1 LAALMIGH
9 HLSISALPLK
19 LSGQGQELSEVRESK
34 HQDRGREAQP
44 EHSPQADNGEIR
56 RDKRAVVVSSSNGA
70 WNAVCIFSD
79 GSHGSLLS
87 VWRSCLPAAD
97 RPNSDLS
104 LVLGPT
110 LKQYNCFHE
119 NDKGS
124 L

>member
-1 LAALMIGH
+1 M
-9 HLSISALPLK
+9 SISTLPLK
-19 LSGQGQELSEVRESK
+19 LPGQGQELSEVRESK
-34 HQDRGREAQP
+34 HQNRGREAQP

-79 GSHGSLLS
+79 GSHGGLLS
-87 VWRSCLPAAD
+87 VRRSCLPACG
-97 RPNSDLS
+97 RQTGIKLKNSDLN

-110 LKQYNCFHE
+110 PKQYNCFHE